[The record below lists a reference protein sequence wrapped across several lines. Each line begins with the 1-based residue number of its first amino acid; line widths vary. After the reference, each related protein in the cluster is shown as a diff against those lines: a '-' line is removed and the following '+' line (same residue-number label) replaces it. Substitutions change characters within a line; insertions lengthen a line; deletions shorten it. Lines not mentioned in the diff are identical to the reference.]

1 MTFNKPASSGHKPV
15 FFNKQQ
21 RTAEQDP
28 NALRKIRTP
37 FRKELEM
44 YGKVIQLM
52 GSNQVKIACE
62 DAQDRICRI
71 PGKLFKHVW
80 LKANDIVIVK
90 LWDFQ
95 PSKADVVWR
104 YLGFQKNALE
114 KRGELTKLYDYT
126 HDEVSNYTEHLN
138 PQNPPT
144 PEPIT
149 AEDENTE
156 AADEEEET
164 ASEDDEAAAEEE
176 KEEEDDAEEAEDD
189 EASDEDEE

>member
-1 MTFNKPASSGHKPV
+1 MAFNKPTNQGHKPY
-15 FFNKQQ
+15 FNKQN
-21 RTAEQDP
+21 REASDP
-28 NALRKIRTP
+28 TVIRKLRTP
-37 FRKELEM
+37 FRKDLEM

-52 GSNQVKIACE
+52 GSNQVKVSCE

-104 YLGFQKNALE
+104 YQGFQKTSLE

-126 HDEVSNYTEHLN
+126 HDEIVI
-138 PQNPPT
+138 
-144 PEPIT
+144 PENFSEAVVEEEIT
-149 AEDENTE
+149 
-156 AADEEEET
+156 EEET
-164 ASEDDEAAAEEE
+164 NT
-176 KEEEDDAEEAEDD
+176 
-189 EASDEDEE
+189 DEETTE

>member
-1 MTFNKPASSGHKPV
+1 MAYNKPATAGHRPV
-15 FFNKQQ
+15 YFNKQT

-28 NALRKIRTP
+28 NAFRKIKTP
-37 FRKELEM
+37 NRKELEM

-52 GSNQVKIACE
+52 GSNQVKISCE

-80 LKANDIVIVK
+80 LKANDIVIVR

-104 YLGFQKNALE
+104 YLGFQKTVLE

-126 HDEVSNYTEHLN
+126 HDEISNYREY
-138 PQNPPT
+138 PT
-144 PEPIT
+144 SQKPF
-149 AEDENTE
+149 
-156 AADEEEET
+156 ADEPEQTEDNDETKDQESSDEEI
-164 ASEDDEAAAEEE
+164 
-176 KEEEDDAEEAEDD
+176 
-189 EASDEDEE
+189 EDEE

>member
-1 MTFNKPASSGHKPV
+1 MVFNKPTNQGHKPY
-15 FFNKQQ
+15 FNKQN
-21 RTAEQDP
+21 REASDP
-28 NALRKIRTP
+28 TVIRKLRTP
-37 FRKELEM
+37 FRKDLEM

-52 GSNQVKIACE
+52 GSNQVKVSCE

-104 YLGFQKNALE
+104 YQGFQKTSLE

-126 HDEVSNYTEHLN
+126 HDEIVI
-138 PQNPPT
+138 
-144 PEPIT
+144 PENFSEAVVEEEIT
-149 AEDENTE
+149 
-156 AADEEEET
+156 EEET
-164 ASEDDEAAAEEE
+164 NT
-176 KEEEDDAEEAEDD
+176 
-189 EASDEDEE
+189 DEETTE

>member
-1 MTFNKPASSGHKPV
+1 MAYNKPATAAHKPV
-15 FFNKQQ
+15 YFNKQT
-21 RTAEQDP
+21 REAEQDP
-28 NALRKIRTP
+28 NAFKKIKTP
-37 FRKELEM
+37 YRKELEM

-95 PSKADVVWR
+95 PSKADVTWR
-104 YLGFQKNALE
+104 YLGFQKTALE

-126 HDEVSNYTEHLN
+126 HDEVSNYREY
-138 PQNPPT
+138 PT
-144 PEPIT
+144 SQKPFADEPEPPK
-149 AEDENTE
+149 DEELTE
-156 AADEEEET
+156 TEETEEET
-164 ASEDDEAAAEEE
+164 
-176 KEEEDDAEEAEDD
+176 
-189 EASDEDEE
+189 EDEE

>member
-1 MTFNKPASSGHKPV
+1 MTFNKPATGGHKPV
-15 FFNKQQ
+15 YFNKQQ

-62 DAQDRICRI
+62 DSQDRICRI

-95 PSKADVVWR
+95 PSKADVIWR
-104 YLGFQKNALE
+104 YQGFQKNALE
-114 KRGELTKLYDYT
+114 KRGELTKLYEYT
-126 HDEVSNYTEHLN
+126 HDEVSNYQEY
-138 PQNPPT
+138 PT
-144 PEPIT
+144 SQKPF
-149 AEDENTE
+149 AEEKPAE
-156 AADEEEET
+156 AEEFVDEEETFE
-164 ASEDDEAAAEEE
+164 
-176 KEEEDDAEEAEDD
+176 EEEDE
-189 EASDEDEE
+189 

>member
-1 MTFNKPASSGHKPV
+1 MTFNKPATSGHKPA
-15 FFNKQQ
+15 FFNKQT
-21 RTAEQDP
+21 REAELDP
-28 NALRKIRTP
+28 NALRKIRMP

-95 PSKADVVWR
+95 PSKADVIWR
-104 YLGFQKNALE
+104 YQGFQKTALE

-126 HDEVSNYTEHLN
+126 HDEVSNYQEYSTSQK
-138 PQNPPT
+138 PF
-144 PEPIT
+144 
-149 AEDENTE
+149 AEEKSADAEEFVDDEETFN
-156 AADEEEET
+156 EEEE
-164 ASEDDEAAAEEE
+164 
-176 KEEEDDAEEAEDD
+176 
-189 EASDEDEE
+189 